1 MDENV
6 LFDKQ
11 QGPAPQTPSPTA
23 NQSSLSNPVSSQTPD
38 QTQPPPDP
46 QSVAPVSSI
55 EQPIDPSVPQP
66 IPPTADPQV
75 SPDLSAGFSQPA
87 GEIPPVE
94 GAPAEP
100 PPSDI
105 PPQTPPPA
113 IGGIAGLLANSG
125 VRKLL
130 IGIGAVIFI
139 TVIIFLFLPKGQS
152 SKEVKLVWW
161 GLWEDSRVMQPI
173 ITDFERKNPT
183 IKVEYIKQSPLQYR
197 ERLLT
202 RIKNGTGPDLF
213 TYHNTWYPMY
223 SDVLLPL
230 SNDVITQ
237 ADFNKS
243 FYPVMQSDLIHNGG
257 IYGIPNGTDTLALFV
272 NTKILEDAGVTPPTN
287 WDDFVKA
294 AKKLTVKDS
303 NGSIKTAGAALGTYN
318 NITHAPDIM
327 SVLFVQQGVVMNKFT
342 DPASAQNQA
351 EALNFYLSFSQGQ
364 DKVWDDTLDSSLL
377 SFSKGN
383 LAMYFGYSWDIFAIQ
398 KLNKDLVFKT
408 YPVPSLYGK
417 NTTIA
422 SYWVDGVSTKSNN
435 RQEAYTFMHYLAQK
449 ETAQKLYN
457 EEAKVRPFG
466 APYARRDLAQTLKSN
481 GLVYPFVS
489 QLPDAASSFFA
500 SDTHDGEGGINFLA
514 NNYLQN
520 AINAVLVDSTSID
533 SVVETL
539 DQGIAQVFEKYGI
552 QL

>member
-11 QGPAPQTPSPTA
+11 QGAAAQTT
-23 NQSSLSNPVSSQTPD
+23 QQTPD
-38 QTQPPPDP
+38 QTQPPPDS
-46 QSVAPVSSI
+46 QVA
-55 EQPIDPSVPQP
+55 
-66 IPPTADPQV
+66 
-75 SPDLSAGFSQPA
+75 PDLSAGFAQPA
-87 GEIPPVE
+87 SEIPSVE
-94 GAPAEP
+94 GATVP
-100 PPSDI
+100 PPADM

-113 IGGIAGLLANSG
+113 SGGIAGLLANSG
-125 VRKLL
+125 IRKLL
-130 IGIGAVIFI
+130 IGIGAVMFI
-139 TVIIFLFLPKGQS
+139 SLIVILFLPKGQS

-161 GLWEDSRVMQPI
+161 GLWEDSRVVQPI
-173 ITDFERKNPT
+173 ISDFERENPT

-213 TYHNTWYPMY
+213 VYHNTWYPMY

-237 ADFNKS
+237 ADFNKN

-257 IYGIPNGTDTLALFV
+257 IYGIPNGADTLALFV
-272 NTKILEDAGVTPPTN
+272 NTKVLADVGVTPPTN

-294 AKKLTVKDS
+294 AKKLTVKDA
-303 NGSIKTAGAALGTYN
+303 NGTIKTAGAALGTYN

-327 SVLFVQQGVVMNKFT
+327 SVLFVQQGVAMNKFT
-342 DPASAQNQA
+342 DPAATQNQT
-351 EALNFYLSFSQGQ
+351 EALNFYLSFSQGP
-364 DKVWDDTLDSSLL
+364 DKVWDDTLDSSILA
-377 SFSKGN
+377 FSKGN

-398 KLNKDLVFKT
+398 KLNKDLVFRT

-422 SYWVDGVSTKSNN
+422 SYWADGISAKSNN

-466 APYARRDLAQTLKSN
+466 APYARQDLAPTLKSN

-489 QLPDAASSFFA
+489 QLSDASSSFFA

-514 NNYLQN
+514 NTYLQN
-520 AINAVLVDSTSID
+520 AIDAVLNDNTSVD
-533 SVVETL
+533 SVVDTL